1 VEALASVLEAVPLE
15 VERRTRKCS
24 HIHHNNTNLIRDSQ
38 DLELLDSNSL
48 ISDLCIELVSLVSL
62 EDILD
67 PR

>member
-1 VEALASVLEAVPLE
+1 MEALASVLEAVLLE
-15 VERRTRKCS
+15 VESRTHKCS
-24 HIHHNNTNLIRDSQ
+24 HIHHNNTDLILDSQ

-48 ISDLCIELVSLVSL
+48 ISDLCIEPVSLVSL